1 MKLAWIFA
9 LLCTPAVAATLAP
22 NTKDSVYLYEAKGN
36 RNLQCEVYH
45 AYFDTEGYGSF
56 YADHCVETS
65 RDSAIWPTFPRVQI
79 RLSLD
84 FMQKEPRILRNC
96 WFVAH
101 GRMGDSTS
109 TVIDCRN

>member
-1 MKLAWIFA
+1 MILSAI
-9 LLCTPAVAATLAP
+9 ATLALAATVTP
-22 NTKDSVYLYEAKGN
+22 NTKGDVYIYGAKDN

>member
-45 AYFDTEGYGSF
+45 AYFDTEGYGSI
-56 YADHCVETS
+56 YADNCVETNT
-65 RDSAIWPTFPRVQI
+65 DSAIWPIFPAVKIRV
-79 RLSLD
+79 SLD
-84 FMQKEPRILRNC
+84 FAQKQPRIFQDC
-96 WFVAH
+96 KFVAH
-101 GRMGDSTS
+101 GIMGAATS
-109 TVIDCRN
+109 TVVDCR